1 MVPIK
6 YCILSQIVLRVF
18 VKLKNT
24 NLCSK
29 AYNPYKEQT
38 FSCSLVDTN
47 RKKHP
52 LEAQELKEEWSH
64 NHTDFKASFFAFKSK
79 LVPSTLWLEFNY
91 KSCLA
96 VFRLKFRPNSSLQAD
111 IFTGSLL
118 CLYWLR
124 FNWEL
129 LLKVGNEEITVPF
142 NLSVYPFYITY
153 WILFI
158 SLVLYLLVCIDF
170 HPLI

>member
-1 MVPIK
+1 MNPIK

-24 NLCSK
+24 KCVQRPTIHTK
-29 AYNPYKEQT
+29 KKH
-38 FSCSLVDTN
+38 SLEALLT
-47 RKKHP
+47 RTEKKHP
-52 LEAQELKEEWSH
+52 LEPEELKEEWSH

-79 LVPSTLWLEFNY
+79 LVSSTLWLEFNY

-96 VFRLKFRPNSSLQAD
+96 VFRLKFIPNSSLQAD
-111 IFTGSLL
+111 ISTGSLL

-142 NLSVYPFYITY
+142 HYPC
-153 WILFI
+153 IL
-158 SLVLYLLVCIDF
+158 LT
-170 HPLI
+170 

>member
-1 MVPIK
+1 M
-6 YCILSQIVLRVF
+6 LRVF

-24 NLCSK
+24 HLCLK

-52 LEAQELKEEWSH
+52 LEPEELKEEWSH

-79 LVPSTLWLEFNY
+79 LVSSTLWLEFNY
-91 KSCLA
+91 KSCLV
-96 VFRLKFRPNSSLQAD
+96 VFPLKLRPNSSLQAD
-111 IFTGSLL
+111 VSTGSLL
-118 CLYWLR
+118 CLYWLW

-142 NLSVYPFYITY
+142 NLSVYPFS
-153 WILFI
+153 I
-158 SLVLYLLVCIDF
+158 SYCIIYF
-170 HPLI
+170 FN

>member
-1 MVPIK
+1 MDPIK
-6 YCILSQIVLRVF
+6 YCIGSNCAKSFCQTKKYQVVF
-18 VKLKNT
+18 KGLQSIQRKNILLKP
-24 NLCSK
+24 CWHK
-29 AYNPYKEQT
+29 Q
-38 FSCSLVDTN
+38 
-47 RKKHP
+47 KKHP
-52 LEAQELKEEWSH
+52 LEPQELKEEWSH

-111 IFTGSLL
+111 ISTGSLL

-129 LLKVGNEEITVPF
+129 LLKVGNEKITVPF
-142 NLSVYPFYITY
+142 HLSVYPFNIRN
-153 WILFI
+153 WNWFL
-158 SLVLYLLVCIDF
+158 SLVLYLLVCIDLN
-170 HPLI
+170 PLV